1 MLAAVVPHS
10 SSLKSERVCSELL
23 VVMYESRSAKNGFVV
38 RVVDRESRA
47 GTCTKREQCL
57 QPSGAE

>member
-10 SSLKSERVCSELL
+10 SSLKSDRVCSELL

-47 GTCTKREQCL
+47 GTCTEREQR
-57 QPSGAE
+57 